1 MSNVMKAADDLKS
14 LAARFRPFLEVA
26 AVLEKIGSLEQ
37 AVRDAEIKKASAQK
51 EAEKVEAQVSFARE
65 ELAKVKSEVS
75 EVKATSNGILDNA
88 RADAGVIIKEARE
101 EVLTIMR
108 NAEEV
113 KASSDANVSANRI
126 TINAQSQEIKR
137 LEGQL
142 SEIRNHIQEA
152 KRRIT
157 GI

>member
-142 SEIRNHIQEA
+142 AEIRNHIQEA